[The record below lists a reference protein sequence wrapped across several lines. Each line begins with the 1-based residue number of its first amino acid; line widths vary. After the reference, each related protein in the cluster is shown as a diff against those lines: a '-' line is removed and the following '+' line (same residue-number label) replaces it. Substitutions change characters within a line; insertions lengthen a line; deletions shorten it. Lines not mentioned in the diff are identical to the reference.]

1 MTDAH
6 LTPSTAMLASKPA
19 KVLFVLMVLIAL
31 VGLGAFAWIL
41 TQDPGTAEPFSPAT
55 AVVAG
60 VPAKVLFLL
69 IPLVGLACFT
79 WIMARRIAPLL
90 RAAPD
95 PRLERIPRRILLVLK
110 LWLAQWR
117 QPRYMLAGVL
127 HIVVFFGFL
136 ILAARSTELV
146 VLGFVDGFVL
156 PGFDGAFGAA
166 YNVVKDIAATA
177 VFLAVLILA
186 VRRAFFK
193 PARYAVPE
201 KLGKDHTPE
210 ALFVLGL
217 IALLMISESLFE
229 GSLIAAQGVGAHSA
243 TRLTLPWVFER
254 MLAGVR
260 VPTLAGINLAA
271 YAVHD
276 LTFFFFLCFLPFGK
290 HFHVITSLFNVFF
303 MRVRAGN
310 VKPVVHGISD
320 AQLDGLQ
327 SFGVKKFE
335 DFTWK
340 HILDFYSCVDCGR
353 CSDRCPANAV
363 GRPLSP
369 RFVSIKARDYAF
381 EHYPIFGKPKVDGAP
396 LIGGIYSEDEIW
408 SCTTCGAC
416 EEECPVGIEYID
428 KMVDLRRGMV
438 DDGNVP
444 QSVQKP
450 MSALEKRG
458 NPWGKLEKNRAGW
471 TAGVGDGV
479 AVKLVEK
486 GDTAE
491 TLYFVDSITSY
502 DDRMQKIAQATA
514 RVLGKGGVDFV
525 VIGKDEKDS
534 GHDVRRFG
542 EEMLF
547 QTLKEQNTEAIL
559 ASEAKRIVVND
570 PHALNALR
578 NDYADMPPV
587 QHVSEMIAAGLESG
601 TLKLAPLADPSKKY
615 TYHDPCYLG
624 RHNGTYD
631 APRRALDCIPGLNRV
646 EMKGNCRDRSFCCGG
661 GGLML
666 FYEPEE
672 EQRMGVV
679 RVQQARDAGADVIV
693 TACPYC
699 LTNIEDAIKVAGLE
713 GKMDVLDLVE
723 LVDGQLE

>member
-1 MTDAH
+1 MTQEH
-6 LTPSTAMLASKPA
+6 LSPPTAVPVRMPWRPL
-19 KVLFVLMVLIAL
+19 LVLIAL
-31 VGLGAFAWIL
+31 VALAGLALIALNGATNDTFSPAAAAVGGIPGWVLFLLVPVAGLAAFAWI
-41 TQDPGTAEPFSPAT
+41 
-55 AVVAG
+55 
-60 VPAKVLFLL
+60 
-69 IPLVGLACFT
+69 I
-79 WIMARRIAPLL
+79 ARRAVPLR

-95 PRLERIPRRILLVLK
+95 PRLDRIPKRIGLVLQ

-136 ILAARSTELV
+136 ILAIRSTELV
-146 VLGFVDGFVL
+146 ILGFVDGFTFFRGSL
-156 PGFDGAFGAA
+156 AAA
-166 YNVVKDIAATA
+166 YNAVKDVAATA
-177 VFLAVLILA
+177 VLVAVVILA
-186 VRRAFFK
+186 VRRAFFM

-201 KLGKDHTPE
+201 KYGKGHTPE
-210 ALFVLGL
+210 ALLVLGL
-217 IALLMISESLFE
+217 IATLMISESAFE
-229 GSLIAAQGVGAHSA
+229 GSILAAEGAAAHAA
-243 TRLTLPWVFER
+243 TPLTLPWLFH
-254 MLAGVR
+254 LAFAGM
-260 VPTLAGINLAA
+260 PTAALASVNLAA

-303 MRVRAGN
+303 MRVQTGN
-310 VKPVVHGISD
+310 VKPVVHGITD
-320 AQLDGLQ
+320 AQLDELT

-340 HILDFYSCVDCGR
+340 HMLDFYSCVDCGR
-353 CSDRCPANAV
+353 CSDRCPANRV

-369 RFVSIKARDYAF
+369 RFISIKARDYAF
-381 EHYPIFGKPKVDGAP
+381 AHYPILGKAMGDGAP
-396 LIGGIYSEDEIW
+396 LIGDGGIYTEDEIW

-416 EEECPVGIEYID
+416 EEECPVAIEYID

-438 DDGNVP
+438 DEGMVP

-458 NPWGKLEKNRAGW
+458 NPWGKLEKNRAAW
-471 TAGVGDGV
+471 TAGVGDGA

-486 GDTAE
+486 GETAE
-491 TLYFVDSITSY
+491 TLYFVDSISSY

-514 RVLGKGGVDFV
+514 RVLAKGGVDFA

-547 QTLKEQNTEAIL
+547 QTLKEQNVEAIK
-559 ASEAKRIVVND
+559 ASEARRIVVND

-578 NDYADMPPV
+578 NDYGDMPPV
-587 QHVSEMIAAGLESG
+587 EHISETIAAGIESG
-601 TLKLAPLADPSKKY
+601 TLKLKPLADSSKTY

-631 APRRALDCIPGLNRV
+631 APRHAIDGIPGIRRV
-646 EMKGNCRDRSFCCGG
+646 EMTGNCRDRSFCCGG

-679 RVQQARDAGADVIV
+679 RVQQAREAGADVIV

-713 GKMDVLDLVE
+713 GKMEALDLVE
-723 LVDGQLE
+723 LVDGQIE

>member
-1 MTDAH
+1 
-6 LTPSTAMLASKPA
+6 
-19 KVLFVLMVLIAL
+19 MVH
-31 VGLGAFAWIL
+31 
-41 TQDPGTAEPFSPAT
+41 EPFSPAT
-55 AVVAG
+55 ATLAG
-60 VPAKVLFLL
+60 VPAWLLFVL
-69 IPLVGLACFT
+69 IPLLGLGCFA
-79 WIMARRIAPLL
+79 WIMARRFAPL
-90 RAAPD
+90 RRGAPD
-95 PRLERIPRRILLVLK
+95 PRFGQVPERLLLVLK
-110 LWLAQWR
+110 IWLAQCR

-136 ILAARSTELV
+136 ILAARSTQMV
-146 VLGFVDGFVL
+146 VLGFV
-156 PGFDGAFGAA
+156 PGFQLPLLGGALGAV
-166 YNVVKDIAATA
+166 YNVVKDVASSA
-177 VFLAVLILA
+177 VFVAVAVLA

-193 PARYAVPE
+193 PARYAVPP

-217 IALLMISESLFE
+217 IATLMLSEGLFE
-229 GSLIAAQGVGAHSA
+229 GALLAAQGADAHPA
-243 TRLTLPWVFER
+243 TPLTLTWAFQHA
-254 MLAGVR
+254 LAGAA
-260 VPTLAGINLAA
+260 VPTLDSVNLAA
-271 YAVHD
+271 YVVHD

-303 MRVRAGN
+303 MRLRPGH

-320 AQLDGLQ
+320 AQLDGLKT
-327 SFGVKKFE
+327 FGVKKFE

-340 HILDFYSCVDCGR
+340 HMLDFYSCVDCGR
-353 CSDRCPANAV
+353 CSDHCPANAV

-369 RFVSIKARDYAF
+369 RFISIKARDHSF
-381 EHYPIFGKPKVDGAP
+381 ERYPLFGEFKTDAQP

-428 KMVDLRRGMV
+428 KIVDLRRGMV
-438 DDGNVP
+438 DEGMVP
-444 QSVQKP
+444 QSLQKP

-458 NPWGKLEKNRAGW
+458 NPWGKLEKKRAEW

-486 GDTAE
+486 GATAE
-491 TLYFVDSITSY
+491 TLYFVDSISSY

-514 RVLGKGGVDFV
+514 RVLSKSGVDFT

-547 QTLKEQNTEAIL
+547 QSLKEQNTEAIK
-559 ASEAKRIVVND
+559 ASAARRIVVND

-578 NDYADMPPV
+578 NDYPGLPPV
-587 QHVSEMIAAGLESG
+587 EHVSEVIAQGMASG
-601 TLKLAPLADPSKKY
+601 KLRPLPLADPSKTY
-615 TYHDPCYLG
+615 TFHDPCYLG

-631 APRRALDCIPGLNRV
+631 APRQAIDGIPGIKRV
-646 EMKGNCRDRSFCCGG
+646 EMEGNCRDRSFCCGG

-679 RVQQARDAGADVIV
+679 RVKQAKDAGANVIV

-713 GKMDVLDLVE
+713 GKMEALDLVE
-723 LVDGQLE
+723 LVDGQLQKQA

>member
-1 MTDAH
+1 
-6 LTPSTAMLASKPA
+6 
-19 KVLFVLMVLIAL
+19 MV
-31 VGLGAFAWIL
+31 
-41 TQDPGTAEPFSPAT
+41 PEPFSPAT
-55 AVVAG
+55 ATLAG
-60 VPAKVLFLL
+60 LPAKFLFVL
-69 IPLVGLACFT
+69 IPLVGLACFA
-79 WIMARRIAPLL
+79 WIMWRRTAPLF
-90 RAAPD
+90 RGAPD
-95 PRLERIPRRILLVLK
+95 PRFQRIPERIWLVLK
-110 LWLAQWR
+110 IWLAQWR

-136 ILAARSTELV
+136 ILGARSVQLV
-146 VLGFVDGFVL
+146 VLGFVDGFVI
-156 PGFDGAFGAA
+156 PGFDGAVGAV

-177 VFLAVLILA
+177 VFVAVVILG

-201 KLGKDHTPE
+201 KYGKDHTPE

-217 IALLMISESLFE
+217 IAVLMVSESLFE
-229 GSLIAAQGVGAHSA
+229 GSLLAAQGAGAHSA
-243 TRLTLPWVFER
+243 TVLTLPWFFQR
-254 MLAGVR
+254 MLAGVQ

-271 YAVHD
+271 YTVHD

-303 MRVRAGN
+303 MRVEKGN

-320 AQLDGLQ
+320 AQLDDLK

-340 HILDFYSCVDCGR
+340 HMLDFYSCVDCGR
-353 CSDRCPANAV
+353 CSDRCPANVV

-369 RFVSIKARDYAF
+369 RFISIKARDYAF
-381 EHYPIFGKPKVDGAP
+381 EHYPIFGRSNTVILSPAEGEGPPAEAAHP
-396 LIGGIYSEDEIW
+396 ALIGGIYSEDEIW

-428 KMVDLRRGMV
+428 KIVDLRRGMV

-458 NPWGKLEKNRAGW
+458 NPWGKLEKNRAAW
-471 TAGVGDGV
+471 TAGVGNG
-479 AVKLVEK
+479 APVKLVEK
-486 GDTAE
+486 GETAE

-514 RVLGKGGVDFV
+514 RILGKAGVDFA

-547 QTLKEQNTEAIL
+547 QSLKEQNTEAIQ
-559 ASEAKRIVVND
+559 ASEARRIVVND

-578 NDYADMPPV
+578 NDYTGMPPV
-587 QHVSEMIAAGLESG
+587 QHVSELIAQSLESG
-601 TLKLAPLADPSKKY
+601 KLKLGPLADASKTY

-624 RHNGTYD
+624 RHNDTYD
-631 APRRALDCIPGLNRV
+631 APRRAIDCIPGLSRV

-679 RVQQARDAGADVIV
+679 RVQQAKEAGADVIV

-713 GKMDVLDLVE
+713 GKMEVLDLVE
-723 LVDGQLE
+723 LVDAQL